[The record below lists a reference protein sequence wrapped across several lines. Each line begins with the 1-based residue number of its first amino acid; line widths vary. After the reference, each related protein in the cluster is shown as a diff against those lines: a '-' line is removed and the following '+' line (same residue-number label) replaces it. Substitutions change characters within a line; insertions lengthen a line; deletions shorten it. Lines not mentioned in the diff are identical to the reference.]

1 MKQYRVIS
9 TATYGDSANPVY
21 LDTHPHLSVGSL
33 VYVDESLGADSDGDV
48 RAYASDSG
56 GNDWMHVNTRHLSPT
71 DGADRAARI
80 REAREILGDH
90 ASARD
95 LIAMAEYLGG
105 QA

>member
-1 MKQYRVIS
+1 VKQYRVIS
-9 TATYGDSANPVY
+9 LPTYGHSATPVY
-21 LDTHPHLSVGSL
+21 LDTHPHLSVGSV
-33 VYVDESLGADSDGDV
+33 VYVDESLGTDEDGDV
-48 RAYASDSG
+48 RAYATDAG
-56 GNDWMHVNTRHLSPT
+56 GDTWMHVNVRHLAST
-71 DGADRAARI
+71 DGPDRAGRI